1 MKVAASAVDGRKGV
15 DAIAV
20 SDATGDEVEEMKS
33 ELKTPE
39 SQSVFTKSGSK
50 TSSIFKKS
58 VAKTMLM
65 TRINRP
71 TGTRNVMLK
80 IAGTMVVG
88 DSASIDLAAA
98 DDEDEDDAT
107 REQAAARK
115 KALLA
120 RKLDLK
126 KKLRAHATSVGS
138 ESQRDIVKKQKSSV
152 KDMYKLESDIGD
164 SGRKK
169 PRFMVTP
176 QQRIPW
182 DIFLCSLLGYISLT
196 VPYRVGFG
204 VEASG
209 PLLYFE
215 AAIDFC
221 FLADVVVNFR
231 TVIVEKDREIWN
243 RRTIARNY
251 FKSWFFIDLISSLPF
266 DLLITASN
274 GSGHGM
280 LGPLTRAMK
289 MFKFSKIAKILRVA
303 KIAKLLRINKLLKS
317 SPALE
322 DFIEETVSSSNMANK
337 LKLVQLV
344 LLTFTVSHVM
354 ACILAAVSRNVPTSW
369 ADHYTDTNRQRDSE
383 TGDWYYDDD
392 EIRVTGHEQHKWRTW
407 STYIAT
413 IYWAMTTI
421 TTVGYGDI
429 CPNHDGERLYA
440 MAAMCVGGAFY
451 GYIIG
456 NISSIVTSHDANSG
470 AYFEKMDQIHAYM
483 LIRRFPKQLRRKVH
497 RHFKK
502 FFSERTA
509 LDECAILN
517 DMAPQ
522 LRQEVAVFLLKDTV
536 KRHILFRY
544 LPKDAIAGLVVILKP
559 CTGEPGRS
567 LIVEGTPGKTMF
579 VVESGSVELRSRHF
593 GVETGSGKRIPRSAN
608 VFPGDSFGEETV
620 IGLSKDYRCTAN
632 ALERCDLFMINK
644 EDLAPLLESAGSEVA
659 QKLCELAEEETKA
672 LFLKLARGS
681 PGDELEPDG
690 TVTLAAGMTEISH
703 GKMGTLNGG
712 GEKTLPPGFADNVA
726 SNLSDI
732 LGTGESTS
740 YCAHRV
746 ERHVRELDRK
756 VEAVA
761 ADVASLG
768 AQMARVLTLLEPR
781 AGGSHAPP
789 PAAGA
794 GEPAASPTDAAIANG
809 VGRVR
814 LSFSGFWLETSHG
827 TAATCPYMR
836 LVRVPRGGLKYGEDE
851 FSVDDRDVVWTSQAH
866 AKTNNPDWDPVTFD
880 KAALGETLLL
890 QSFDWTSHPPHAFI
904 GARKVTSQEL
914 ISAGVAQSEEV
925 GRFTLELVNP
935 KRREDAIATG
945 GQYTNSG
952 SISID
957 SLDWETA
964 SALSPPR
971 KTGLWGLAT

>member
-20 SDATGDEVEEMKS
+20 SDATADEVEEMKS

-39 SQSVFTKSGSK
+39 SQPIFTKFGSK
-50 TSSIFKKS
+50 SSSIFKKS

-65 TRINRP
+65 TRINWP

-322 DFIEETVSSSNMANK
+322 DFIEEARLELSLSLSLSLPLILALSSSLPLSLSPLSSLSLSLSLPLCLSLCRSRKNYSK
-337 LKLVQLV
+337 PRQDPSPQSQLTCGYYIHGFTLVYI
-344 LLTFTVSHVM
+344 H
-354 ACILAAVSRNVPTSW
+354 IYIYI
-369 ADHYTDTNRQRDSE
+369 YT
-383 TGDWYYDDD
+383 
-392 EIRVTGHEQHKWRTW
+392 
-407 STYIAT
+407 
-413 IYWAMTTI
+413 
-421 TTVGYGDI
+421 
-429 CPNHDGERLYA
+429 ER
-440 MAAMCVGGAFY
+440 
-451 GYIIG
+451 
-456 NISSIVTSHDANSG
+456 
-470 AYFEKMDQIHAYM
+470 EK
-483 LIRRFPKQLRRKVH
+483 
-497 RHFKK
+497 
-502 FFSERTA
+502 ERA
-509 LDECAILN
+509 RERAR
-517 DMAPQ
+517 P
-522 LRQEVAVFLLKDTV
+522 
-536 KRHILFRY
+536 
-544 LPKDAIAGLVVILKP
+544 
-559 CTGEPGRS
+559 EPGC
-567 LIVEGTPGKTMF
+567 IF
-579 VVESGSVELRSRHF
+579 Q
-593 GVETGSGKRIPRSAN
+593 IIY
-608 VFPGDSFGEETV
+608 D
-620 IGLSKDYRCTAN
+620 
-632 ALERCDLFMINK
+632 
-644 EDLAPLLESAGSEVA
+644 
-659 QKLCELAEEETKA
+659 
-672 LFLKLARGS
+672 
-681 PGDELEPDG
+681 
-690 TVTLAAGMTEISH
+690 
-703 GKMGTLNGG
+703 
-712 GEKTLPPGFADNVA
+712 
-726 SNLSDI
+726 
-732 LGTGESTS
+732 
-740 YCAHRV
+740 
-746 ERHVRELDRK
+746 
-756 VEAVA
+756 
-761 ADVASLG
+761 
-768 AQMARVLTLLEPR
+768 
-781 AGGSHAPP
+781 
-789 PAAGA
+789 
-794 GEPAASPTDAAIANG
+794 
-809 VGRVR
+809 
-814 LSFSGFWLETSHG
+814 
-827 TAATCPYMR
+827 
-836 LVRVPRGGLKYGEDE
+836 
-851 FSVDDRDVVWTSQAH
+851 
-866 AKTNNPDWDPVTFD
+866 
-880 KAALGETLLL
+880 
-890 QSFDWTSHPPHAFI
+890 
-904 GARKVTSQEL
+904 
-914 ISAGVAQSEEV
+914 
-925 GRFTLELVNP
+925 
-935 KRREDAIATG
+935 
-945 GQYTNSG
+945 
-952 SISID
+952 
-957 SLDWETA
+957 
-964 SALSPPR
+964 
-971 KTGLWGLAT
+971 

>member
-1 MKVAASAVDGRKGV
+1 
-15 DAIAV
+15 
-20 SDATGDEVEEMKS
+20 
-33 ELKTPE
+33 
-39 SQSVFTKSGSK
+39 
-50 TSSIFKKS
+50 
-58 VAKTMLM
+58 
-65 TRINRP
+65 
-71 TGTRNVMLK
+71 
-80 IAGTMVVG
+80 
-88 DSASIDLAAA
+88 
-98 DDEDEDDAT
+98 
-107 REQAAARK
+107 
-115 KALLA
+115 
-120 RKLDLK
+120 
-126 KKLRAHATSVGS
+126 
-138 ESQRDIVKKQKSSV
+138 
-152 KDMYKLESDIGD
+152 
-164 SGRKK
+164 
-169 PRFMVTP
+169 
-176 QQRIPW
+176 
-182 DIFLCSLLGYISLT
+182 
-196 VPYRVGFG
+196 
-204 VEASG
+204 
-209 PLLYFE
+209 
-215 AAIDFC
+215 
-221 FLADVVVNFR
+221 
-231 TVIVEKDREIWN
+231 
-243 RRTIARNY
+243 
-251 FKSWFFIDLISSLPF
+251 
-266 DLLITASN
+266 
-274 GSGHGM
+274 
-280 LGPLTRAMK
+280 
-289 MFKFSKIAKILRVA
+289 
-303 KIAKLLRINKLLKS
+303 
-317 SPALE
+317 
-322 DFIEETVSSSNMANK
+322 MANK

-383 TGDWYYDDD
+383 TGDWDYDDD
-392 EIRVTGHEQHKWRTW
+392 EIRVTGHEQRKWRTW

-632 ALERCDLFMINK
+632 ALERCDLFLIHK

-659 QKLCELAEEETKA
+659 QKLCELRRRTKA

-703 GKMGTLNGG
+703 GKMGAQRRRQ
-712 GEKTLPPGFADNVA
+712 KTPRA
-726 SNLSDI
+726 SPTTPRATSATSS
-732 LGTGESTS
+732 GRARSTS

-746 ERHVRELDRK
+746 ERHARARSQGRSGRRRRRL
-756 VEAVA
+756 
-761 ADVASLG
+761 LG
-768 AQMARVLTLLEPR
+768 AQMAPR
-781 AGGSHAPP
+781 TPPSRAPRIARAA
-789 PAAGA
+789 AAGV
-794 GEPAASPTDAAIANG
+794 GEPAAAHGRGDRQRRRARPAELLGLGSRPARHRRVSVHETRARATRR
-809 VGRVR
+809 VEVWRGRV
-814 LSFSGFWLETSHG
+814 L
-827 TAATCPYMR
+827 
-836 LVRVPRGGLKYGEDE
+836 GG
-851 FSVDDRDVVWTSQAH
+851 
-866 AKTNNPDWDPVTFD
+866 
-880 KAALGETLLL
+880 
-890 QSFDWTSHPPHAFI
+890 
-904 GARKVTSQEL
+904 
-914 ISAGVAQSEEV
+914 
-925 GRFTLELVNP
+925 
-935 KRREDAIATG
+935 
-945 GQYTNSG
+945 
-952 SISID
+952 
-957 SLDWETA
+957 
-964 SALSPPR
+964 
-971 KTGLWGLAT
+971 